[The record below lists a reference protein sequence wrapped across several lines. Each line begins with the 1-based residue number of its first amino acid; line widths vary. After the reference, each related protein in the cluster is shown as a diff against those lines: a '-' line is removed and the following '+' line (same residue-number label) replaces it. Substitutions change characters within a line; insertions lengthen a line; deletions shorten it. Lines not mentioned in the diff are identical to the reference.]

1 MPTLLKWKGWIF
13 LFYSSD
19 GDEPPHVHIR
29 KDRMEIKI
37 WLSNCEV
44 ARNSG
49 VRAHDVTELCKIV
62 SEHKE
67 NFLERWHEYF
77 G

>member
-1 MPTLLKWKGWIF
+1 MPTVLRWKGWIF

-29 KDRMEIKI
+29 KDGTEVKI
-37 WLSNCEV
+37 WLSDVSV
-44 ARNSG
+44 ARNAG
-49 VRAHDVTELCKIV
+49 VKSHDVRELQKIV
-62 SEHKE
+62 MQHKDE
-67 NFLERWHEYF
+67 FLEKWNEYF